1 MVNGSIIETETQGKI
16 TFDWLGCHPLVSA
29 GLMAGPYGHIP
40 KRNRKRKDSLLESE
54 EQEGTRMENGDGGSQ
69 SIHLCHSV
77 STYYLNYNKF

>member
-1 MVNGSIIETETQGKI
+1 MVSGSTIKTGTKDKM
-16 TFDWLGCHPLVSA
+16 TFNRLRCHLLVSA
-29 GLMAGPYGHIP
+29 GLVAGPEGHIP

-77 STYYLNYNKF
+77 SCQYIII